1 MKALILAAGLGTR
14 LLPHTRKIPKP
25 LFPIGG
31 RPLIDIHIDALQKAG
46 CEAIVV
52 NTHHLSGQIENHI
65 KGNRYDIPVYTRNEP
80 EILGTGGA
88 IKNLEGF
95 WDARPFLVINSDIY
109 SNIDLAAVYRFHLSH
124 PHPATL
130 VLYHWPEIN
139 TVCIDSDDFI
149 TGFQPG
155 PLPGRCR
162 HGTFTGIQVLDPDIL
177 RYIPEAVF
185 SSSID
190 AFQKMM
196 TDGKKIKAFMADRFA
211 WADIGTPDRY
221 VDTAAQ
227 FMVQKAFKKIFEPS
241 PETPVSTKKLKGDG
255 SDRKW
260 YRLTSGQHA
269 LVMASH
275 GIQAAPP
282 PSEFDAFV
290 AIGSHLH
297 SRGIPVP
304 QIYHYDRFSGL
315 VILEDLGDTHL
326 QSLIHHTADRET
338 ILSGYRDIIDLLV
351 MMSISGAVAFDTA
364 WTFQSVAYDREMILE
379 KECRYFVEAFLNTYC
394 GLDLSF
400 HHFRDEFISLSEKAL
415 KFAVSGFMHRD
426 FQSRNI
432 MLKENRPYVIDF
444 QGGRLGPVQYDLAS
458 LLIDP
463 YVGLSESIRN
473 NLAGYCAEKMSNL
486 KALDTG
492 RFISGYRYCC
502 LTRNLQILGAF
513 GYLSRVKNKPYFEK
527 YIPAATRTLKESL
540 HPDEFPRLAA
550 VAEKL
555 QDLLGKELQ

>member
-52 NTHHLSGQIENHI
+52 NTHHLSTQIENHI

-88 IKNLEGF
+88 IKNIEAF
-95 WDARPFLVINSDIY
+95 WDARPFLVINCDIF
-109 SNIDLAAVYRFHLSH
+109 SNIDPAAVYRFHRDH

-130 VLYHWPEIN
+130 VLCNWPEIN
-139 TVCIDSDDFI
+139 TVCVDADDFI
-149 TGFQPG
+149 AGFQPD
-155 PLPGRCR
+155 PLSDRYR
-162 HGTFTGIQVLDPDIL
+162 HGTFTGIQVLDPEIL
-177 RYIPEAVF
+177 QYIPRGVF

-190 AFQKMM
+190 AFRKMM
-196 TDGKKIKAFMADRFA
+196 SDGKKIKAYMADRFV
-211 WADIGTPDRY
+211 WTDIGTPDRY

-227 FMVQKAFKKIFEPS
+227 LLAQKAFQKVFEQTS
-241 PETPVSTKKLKGDG
+241 GKTASYTKLKGDG

-269 LVMASH
+269 MVMASH
-275 GIQAAPP
+275 GILVESPP
-282 PSEFDAFV
+282 TEFDAFV

-297 SRGIPVP
+297 SRGVPVP
-304 QIYHYDRFSGL
+304 QIYLFDRFSGL
-315 VILEDLGDTHL
+315 VFLEDLGEIHL
-326 QSLIHHTADRET
+326 QSVIRDTTDKEA
-338 ILSGYRDIIDLLV
+338 ILSRYREIIDLLV
-351 MMSISGAVAFDTA
+351 MMSISGAVAFNTA
-364 WTFQSVAYDREMILE
+364 WTYQSTEYNQEMILE

-394 GLDLSF
+394 NLDLSF
-400 HHFRDEFISLSEKAL
+400 DRFKDEFVSLSEKAL
-415 KFAVSGFMHRD
+415 EFAVSGFMHRD

-463 YVGLSESIRN
+463 YVELSESIRKD
-473 NLAGYCAEKMSNL
+473 LAGYCAGKMSNL
-486 KALDTG
+486 KAIDTD
-492 RFISGYRYCC
+492 RFLTGYRYCC
-502 LTRNLQILGAF
+502 ITRNLQILGAF
-513 GYLSRVKNKPYFEK
+513 GYLSRVKDKPSFEK
-527 YIPAATRTLKESL
+527 YIPAAIRTLKESVD
-540 HPDEFPRLAA
+540 PDEFPKIAS
-550 VAEKL
+550 VA
-555 QDLLGKELQ
+555 GKIHGLYGNDS

>member
-46 CEAIVV
+46 CKAIVV
-52 NTHHLSGQIENHI
+52 NTHHLSTQIENHI

-88 IKNLEGF
+88 IKNVEAF
-95 WDARPFLVINSDIY
+95 WDARPFLVINSDIF
-109 SNIDLAAVYRFHLSH
+109 SNIDLAAVYRFHRSH

-130 VLYHWPEIN
+130 VLCNWPEIN
-139 TVCIDSDDFI
+139 SVCVDADDFI
-149 TGFQPG
+149 AGFQPD
-155 PLPGRCR
+155 PLSGRYR
-162 HGTFTGIQVLDPDIL
+162 HGTFTGIQVLDPEIL
-177 RYIPEAVF
+177 QHIPRGVF

-190 AFQKMM
+190 AFRKMM
-196 TDGKKIKAFMADRFA
+196 TEGKKIKAYMADHFV
-211 WADIGTPDRY
+211 WTDIGTPDRY

-227 FMVQKAFKKIFEPS
+227 LLAQKTFQKVFEQTS
-241 PETPVSTKKLKGDG
+241 GKTVSTQKLKGDG

-260 YRLTSGQHA
+260 YRLTSEQHA
-269 LVMASH
+269 MVMAAH
-275 GIQAAPP
+275 GIQVEPP

-297 SRGIPVP
+297 SRGVSVP
-304 QIYHYDRFSGL
+304 QIYLYDRFSGL
-315 VILEDLGDTHL
+315 VFLEDLGETHL
-326 QSLIHHTADRET
+326 QSIISDTTDREA
-338 ILSGYRDIIDLLV
+338 ILSRYREIIDLLV
-351 MMSISGAVAFDTA
+351 MMSISGAVAFNTA
-364 WTFQSVAYDREMILE
+364 WAYQSTEYNQEMILE

-394 GLDLSF
+394 NLDLSF
-400 HHFRDEFISLSEKAL
+400 DRFRDEFVSLSEKTL

-463 YVGLSESIRN
+463 YVELSESIRKD
-473 NLAGYCAEKMSNL
+473 LAGYCAGKISNL
-486 KALDTG
+486 KAIDTD
-492 RFISGYRYCC
+492 RFLTGYRYCC
-502 LTRNLQILGAF
+502 ITRNLQILGAF
-513 GYLSRVKNKPYFEK
+513 GYLSRVKDKPSFEK
-527 YIPAATRTLKESL
+527 YIPAAIRTLKESL
-540 HPDEFPRLAA
+540 NPDEFPMLAT
-550 VAEKL
+550 VAEKIH
-555 QDLLGKELQ
+555 GSYG

>member
-46 CEAIVV
+46 CEAVVV
-52 NTHHLSGQIENHI
+52 NTHHLSTQIENHI

-88 IKNLEGF
+88 IKNVEGF
-95 WDARPFLVINSDIY
+95 WDAQPFLVINSDIF
-109 SNIDLAAVYRFHLSH
+109 SNIDLAAVYRFHLGH

-130 VLYHWPEIN
+130 VLYNWPEIN
-139 TVCIDSDDFI
+139 TVCVDADDFI
-149 TGFQPG
+149 AGFQPD
-155 PLPGRCR
+155 PLSGRYR

-177 RYIPEAVF
+177 QYIPGGVF
-185 SSSID
+185 SGSID
-190 AFQKMM
+190 AFRKMM
-196 TDGKKIKAFMADRFA
+196 SDGKKIKAYMADHFV
-211 WADIGTPDRY
+211 WTDIGTPDRY
-221 VDTAAQ
+221 VDTAAKLLA
-227 FMVQKAFKKIFEPS
+227 QKAFQKVFEPAS
-241 PETPVSTKKLKGDG
+241 GKTVSTKKLKGDG

-260 YRLTSGQHA
+260 YRLTSERHA
-269 LVMASH
+269 MVMASH
-275 GIQAAPP
+275 GIQVEPP

-304 QIYHYDRFSGL
+304 QIYLHDRFSGL

-326 QSLIHHTADRET
+326 QSLIRNTTDREV
-338 ILSGYRDIIDLLV
+338 ILSGYREIIDLLV
-351 MMSISGAVAFDTA
+351 TMSISGAVAFNTA
-364 WTFQSVAYDREMILE
+364 WTCQSAVYNPEIILE

-394 GLDLSF
+394 NLDLSF
-400 HHFRDEFISLSEKAL
+400 DRFKDEFVSLSEKAL

-463 YVGLSESIRN
+463 YVELSESIRKD
-473 NLAGYCAEKMSNL
+473 LVGYCAGKMSNL
-486 KALDTG
+486 KAIDTD
-492 RFISGYRYCC
+492 RFIIGYRYCC
-502 LTRNLQILGAF
+502 ITRNLQILGAF
-513 GYLSRVKNKPYFEK
+513 GYLSRVKNKPSFEK
-527 YIPAATRTLKESL
+527 YIPAAIRTLKESL
-540 HPDEFPRLAA
+540 NPDEFPKLAS
-550 VAEKL
+550 VVEKVH
-555 QDLLGKELQ
+555 GSFA